1 MALMARGYPKT
12 SLQGL
17 VFAESVSIAT
27 YLGAF
32 RAAETE

>member
-1 MALMARGYPKT
+1 MALLATGYPDT
-12 SLQGL
+12 DLQGL